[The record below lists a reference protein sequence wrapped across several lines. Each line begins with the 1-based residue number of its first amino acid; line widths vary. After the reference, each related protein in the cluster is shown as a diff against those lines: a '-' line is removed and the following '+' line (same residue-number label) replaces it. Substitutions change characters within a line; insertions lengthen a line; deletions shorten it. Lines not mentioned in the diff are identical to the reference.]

1 MGVAHQFCLSHQ
13 ICCPIPATIKN
24 CFTSLKGLCGVL
36 FVLVPWWLDT
46 VQDFFIKLGIKPRM
60 HLLEIGIF
68 HYMMSLSDVPKS
80 WKETSKIGYMFRKLS
95 MYYKIKVFKKIISKS
110 WSPSL
115 IFITEKKIRKIPLN
129 FDAEKWLWKYENCN
143 IWGGCSYFW

>member
-46 VQDFFIKLGIKPRM
+46 VQDFLIKLGIKPRM
-60 HLLEIGIF
+60 HLLKIGIF
-68 HYMMSLSDVPKS
+68 HYIMSLSDLPKLWTPS
-80 WKETSKIGYMFRKLS
+80 SKIAVLYFQSHFSASVKNIRLGDQHLEIFFLKT
-95 MYYKIKVFKKIISKS
+95 
-110 WSPSL
+110 L
-115 IFITEKKIRKIPLN
+115 IFKVLCFLKMCVVFVVSVHN
-129 FDAEKWLWKYENCN
+129 FGRSDNDM
-143 IWGGCSYFW
+143 I